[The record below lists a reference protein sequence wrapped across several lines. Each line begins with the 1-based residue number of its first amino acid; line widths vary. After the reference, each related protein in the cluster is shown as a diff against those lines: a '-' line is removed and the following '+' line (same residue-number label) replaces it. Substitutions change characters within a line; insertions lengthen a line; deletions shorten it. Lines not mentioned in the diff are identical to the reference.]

1 MRPRRMPERLLK
13 TSDVTEEEDLS
24 SYRFGF
30 GGVPQTNKK
39 IKKKKKRRKNK
50 EKKKQ

>member
-30 GGVPQTNKK
+30 GGVPQKNKK
-39 IKKKKKRRKNK
+39 IKKKKKRRNK
-50 EKKKQ
+50 EKKER